1 LPHRS
6 SQKRIYSGAAE
17 AATLQYL
24 IIVGWPALLSVKIR
38 ISKELAAPRA
48 KETIHVK
55 TIRTAV
61 ISCTFLFA
69 LGAFAQYP
77 AGGQATQP
85 MQPQAQQPSM
95 QPSQPSTQPSQA
107 QPGQDQNA
115 QPGQQPGAAT
125 QSQSSSMGRPSIDD
139 QVQSLAQQLNL
150 SADQQAKVKTA
161 LEDQHTQAMTI
172 VQDNSMS
179 RDDKIQ
185 KIHNLRQGTIDKVR
199 TALNDDQK
207 KKFDTLVQQQEQ
219 HFQQT
224 HPQSQPKQ

>member
-1 LPHRS
+1 M
-6 SQKRIYSGAAE
+6 
-17 AATLQYL
+17 
-24 IIVGWPALLSVKIR
+24 
-38 ISKELAAPRA
+38 
-48 KETIHVK
+48 K

-77 AGGQATQP
+77 AGGQGTQP
-85 MQPQAQQPSM
+85 MQPQPQAQQPM
-95 QPSQPSTQPSQA
+95 QPSTQPPQA

-125 QSQSSSMGRPSIDD
+125 QSQSPSMGRPSIDD

-161 LEDQHTQAMTI
+161 LEDQHTQAMNV

-185 KIHNLRQGTIDKVR
+185 KIHTIRQGTIDKVR

-207 KKFDTLVQQQEQ
+207 KKFDTLVQQQDQ

-224 HPQSQPKQ
+224 HPKQ

>member
-1 LPHRS
+1 M
-6 SQKRIYSGAAE
+6 
-17 AATLQYL
+17 
-24 IIVGWPALLSVKIR
+24 
-38 ISKELAAPRA
+38 
-48 KETIHVK
+48 K

-77 AGGQATQP
+77 AGGQGTQP
-85 MQPQAQQPSM
+85 MQPQPQAQQPGM
-95 QPSQPSTQPSQA
+95 QPSTQPQQA
-107 QPGQDQNA
+107 PGQDQS
-115 QPGQQPGAAT
+115 QQPGAAT
-125 QSQSSSMGRPSIDD
+125 QSQSPSMARPSIDD

-161 LEDQHTQAMTI
+161 LEDQHTQAMNV

-185 KIHNLRQGTIDKVR
+185 KIHTIRQGTIDKVR
-199 TALNDDQK
+199 SALNDDQK
-207 KKFDTLVQQQEQ
+207 KKFDTLVQQQDQ

-224 HPQSQPKQ
+224 HPKQ

>member
-1 LPHRS
+1 M
-6 SQKRIYSGAAE
+6 
-17 AATLQYL
+17 
-24 IIVGWPALLSVKIR
+24 
-38 ISKELAAPRA
+38 
-48 KETIHVK
+48 K

-85 MQPQAQQPSM
+85 MQPQPQAQQPGM
-95 QPSQPSTQPSQA
+95 QPSQPSTQPSQT
-107 QPGQDQNA
+107 QPGQEQNA
-115 QPGQQPGAAT
+115 QPGQQQP
-125 QSQSSSMGRPSIDD
+125 QSGQTSGQMAPRPSIDD

-161 LEDQHTQAMTI
+161 LEDQHTQAMNV
-172 VQDNSMS
+172 VQDSSMS

-185 KIHNLRQGTIDKVR
+185 KIHTIREGTISKVR
-199 TALNDDQK
+199 SALNDDQK
-207 KKFDTLVQQQEQ
+207 KKFDVMVQQQEQ

-224 HPQSQPKQ
+224 HPQAAQPK

>member
-1 LPHRS
+1 M
-6 SQKRIYSGAAE
+6 
-17 AATLQYL
+17 
-24 IIVGWPALLSVKIR
+24 
-38 ISKELAAPRA
+38 
-48 KETIHVK
+48 K
-55 TIRTAV
+55 TIRTAI

-85 MQPQAQQPSM
+85 MQPQTQQPGM
-95 QPSQPSTQPSQA
+95 QPAQPSTQPSQA

-125 QSQSSSMGRPSIDD
+125 QSQSPSAAGRPSIDD
-139 QVQSLAQQLNL
+139 QVLSLSQQLNL

-161 LEDQHTQAMTI
+161 LEDQHTQAMNV
-172 VQDNSMS
+172 VQDSAMS

-185 KIHNLRQGTIDKVR
+185 KIHTIREGTINKVR

-207 KKFDTLVQQQEQ
+207 KKFDTMVQQQEQ

-224 HPQSQPKQ
+224 HPQAPPKQ

>member
-1 LPHRS
+1 
-6 SQKRIYSGAAE
+6 
-17 AATLQYL
+17 
-24 IIVGWPALLSVKIR
+24 
-38 ISKELAAPRA
+38 
-48 KETIHVK
+48 VK

-85 MQPQAQQPSM
+85 MQPQQPGM
-95 QPSQPSTQPSQA
+95 QPSQPSTQPSQT

-125 QSQSSSMGRPSIDD
+125 QSQSPSSAGRPSIDD
-139 QVQSLAQQLNL
+139 QVQSLSQQLNL

-161 LEDQHTQAMTI
+161 LENQHTQAMNV

-185 KIHNLRQGTIDKVR
+185 KIHTIRQGTIDKVR

-207 KKFDTLVQQQEQ
+207 KKFDALVQQQEQ
-219 HFQQT
+219 HFQQQQREQT
-224 HPQSQPKQ
+224 PPQPKQ

>member
-1 LPHRS
+1 M
-6 SQKRIYSGAAE
+6 
-17 AATLQYL
+17 
-24 IIVGWPALLSVKIR
+24 KI
-38 ISKELAAPRA
+38 
-48 KETIHVK
+48 
-55 TIRTAV
+55 IRTAV

-69 LGAFAQYP
+69 LGALAQYP
-77 AGGQATQP
+77 SGGQATQP
-85 MQPQAQQPSM
+85 MQPQAQQPGM
-95 QPSQPSTQPSQA
+95 QQSQPSTQPS

-115 QPGQQPGAAT
+115 QPGQSAQPGQQPGAST
-125 QSQSSSMGRPSIDD
+125 QSQSPSAVGRPSIDD

-161 LEDQHTQAMTI
+161 LEDQHTQAMNV

-185 KIHNLRQGTIDKVR
+185 KIHSIREGTINKVR

-207 KKFDTLVQQQEQ
+207 KKFDTLVQQQDQ

-224 HPQSQPKQ
+224 HPQAQPQPKQ